1 LSYCTDCLIFSV
13 QKVSTKQSADILQ
26 MFSAHLLNPH
36 LTVPLLAFSVI
47 DTKNMSDIESEPLED
62 GEIHYYPSEK
72 QRGILNMQSLGFS
85 LNAAAPPAPQAPSAQ
100 QAPAPRDQEI
110 KVIEVKVENKE
121 EKKKDAANWTAN
133 TVLTFGKYRGDTV
146 GNVPVGYLRWLAGY
160 VWNEDRRMFLHQ
172 PAKPS
177 FYGNQAFRYF
187 QIHRLCLG
195 CGQLLPPDELRL
207 LHQRCWEKQLLRD
220 GPSPPG
226 GRGAGAQRGRGKYRG
241 AYRSRPY

>member
-1 LSYCTDCLIFSV
+1 L
-13 QKVSTKQSADILQ
+13 KETK
-26 MFSAHLLNPH
+26 
-36 LTVPLLAFSVI
+36 
-47 DTKNMSDIESEPLED
+47 KNMSDVDSEPLEE

-72 QRGILNMQSLGFS
+72 QQQQQPSGNMLSMQALGFS
-85 LNAAAPPAPQAPSAQ
+85 MNAAPAPAPAR
-100 QAPAPRDQEI
+100 QAPAHQEV
-110 KVIEVKVENKE
+110 KVAEIKVENKE

-160 VWNEDRRMFLHQ
+160 VWNEDRRLFLHQ

-195 CGQLLPPDELRL
+195 CGQVLPPDELRL